1 MDFNSLV
8 QQAQRL
14 TNEVQNTED
23 IPRMERTLPQVLLAA
38 QELHSRVTQSEMG
51 SQDAQAHIML
61 GSKGIDLPKITQKL
75 ETLSSRK
82 TFEPLEP
89 IADTD
94 IQSFLRNEKENA
106 ILSVIEEVH
115 KDTYKSAQ
123 KQKWDHIVSEWRQE
137 KVKLMNALIGPS
149 QGWIEIQKGP
159 EQTILNETSVTG
171 RSCLSSQEMAYA
183 KEVLE
188 YNRVVIEGVLRP
200 NLVQKFSMVAEEFN
214 DAKITEMWEIVKYM
228 VNVMPAPRN
237 QDPLRQRAQSGQLVQ
252 QAKKYLEHR
261 YKVYMSTVVAEH
273 LREAQLGG
281 VPNTFSLVSA
291 YVRLKFRDVD
301 NLNNIGLQDGRIDG
315 KPIWPLIFYCLRCG
329 DIQAA
334 LKFLE
339 FIGPGYEDVAQVLDE
354 KLRKP
359 DQRISPK
366 LEQQIRMQYKRQI
379 RNATDPFKRVVYCI
393 LGSCDIHEQ
402 HQDIAKTSDDFLWIQ
417 LSLIQLKAE
426 ANQEILTYSGLQ
438 NMILEQYGEKHF
450 NANEQPHLYFQVL
463 ALTGQFEVAIEFLSR
478 FERFRPHAVHIALAL
493 SELGMLGG
501 SRDVRQPLLSVD
513 TEDPPPLRRLNLARL
528 VMLYV
533 KKFEITDPAEA
544 IQYFFFLRNLVDSDG
559 RNLFLLSV
567 TDLAME
573 CGEYDLI
580 FGKIQVNGIRS
591 RGLIDQFESVQVDPK
606 AAFQMVADELVKK
619 GIFEN
624 AIKMYDLAENHEQVL
639 NYTSILLSQVVSQ
652 ASKRGSLRERIQ
664 LAARDFKERYD
675 IDEVKC
681 DPKTVSTFV
690 ILYDLLKFFDEYHEK
705 KYQLALETLNNIN
718 VVPFTM
724 ADLDSCLR
732 NFKELRVEVCKV
744 YPDILRATMDILYSQ
759 YRSIKGKGAQTPF
772 SPSMSGESALVRL
785 REHAKALTS
794 MGATIPYRMPGDTN
808 NQLVQTEILMH

>member
-1 MDFNSLV
+1 MDFNTLV

-14 TNEVQNTED
+14 TNEVQKTED
-23 IPRMERTLPQVLLAA
+23 IPQMERTLPQVLMAA
-38 QELHSRVTQSEMG
+38 QELHSRVTQSEVG

-82 TFEPLEP
+82 TFEPLDP

-115 KDTYKSAQ
+115 KETYKSAQ
-123 KQKWDHIVSEWRQE
+123 RQKWDHIVTDWREE
-137 KVKLMNALIGPS
+137 KVKLMNALIGSS

-183 KEVLE
+183 REVLE
-188 YNRVVIEGVLRP
+188 YNRVIFEGVLRP
-200 NLVQKFSMVAEEFN
+200 NLVQKFSLVAEEFN
-214 DAKITEMWEIVKYM
+214 DAKISEMWEIVKYM
-228 VNVMPAPRN
+228 VSVMPVARS
-237 QDPLRQRAQSGQLVQ
+237 QDPLRQRSQSGQLIQ
-252 QAKKYLEHR
+252 QARKYLEHR
-261 YKVYMSTVVAEH
+261 YRVYMSTVVSEH

-281 VPNTFSLVSA
+281 IPNTFNLVSA
-291 YVRLKFRDVD
+291 FVRLKFGDVD
-301 NLNNIGLQDGRIDG
+301 NLNYIGLQDGRIEG
-315 KPIWPLIFYCLRCG
+315 KPIWPMVFYCLRCG

-334 LKFLE
+334 LKCLE
-339 FIGPGYEDVAQVLDE
+339 FIGPGHEDVVQVLEE
-354 KLRKP
+354 KFRKP
-359 DQRISPK
+359 EQKISSK
-366 LEQQIRMQYKRQI
+366 LEQQIKMQYKRQI

-393 LGSCDIHEQ
+393 VGACDIHEQ
-402 HQDIAKTSDDFLWIQ
+402 HPDIAKTSDDFLWIQ
-417 LSLIQLKAE
+417 LSLIQTEAE

-438 NMILEQYGEKHF
+438 TMILEQYGEKHF
-450 NANEQPHLYFQVL
+450 NASDQPHLYFQVL

-478 FERFRPHAVHIALAL
+478 FERFRPHAIHIALAL
-493 SELGMLGG
+493 NELGMLGG
-501 SRDVRQPLLSVD
+501 ARDVRQPLLSVD
-513 TEDPPPLRRLNLARL
+513 GDDPIPLRRLNLARL

-544 IQYFFFLRNLVDSDG
+544 IQYFFFLRNLLDAEG

-580 FGKIQVNGIRS
+580 FGKIQVNGMRS
-591 RGLIDQFESVQVDPK
+591 RGLIDQFESVQVDAK
-606 AAFQMVADELVKK
+606 AACQMVADELVKK
-619 GIFEN
+619 GVFES

-639 NYTSILLSQVVSQ
+639 NYTSVLLSQVVNQ
-652 ASKRGSLRERIQ
+652 PGKRGSLRERIQ
-664 LAARDFKERYD
+664 LVARDIKERYV
-675 IDEVKC
+675 IDEIKC
-681 DPKTVSTFV
+681 DPKTVSTFI
-690 ILYDLLKFFDEYHEK
+690 ILFDLLKFFDEFHEK
-705 KYQLALETLNNIN
+705 KHQMALETLAKIGL
-718 VVPFTM
+718 VPFTM
-724 ADLDSCLR
+724 ADLDNCLR

-744 YPDILRATMDILYSQ
+744 FPDILLATMDILYTQ
-759 YRSIKGKGAQTPF
+759 YRDIKSKSSQTSF
-772 SPSMSGESALVRL
+772 NAAGENPLTRL
-785 REHAKALTS
+785 REQAKALTS
-794 MGATIPYRMPGDTN
+794 MGATIPYRMPGDVN

>member
-1 MDFNSLV
+1 MDFNTLV

-14 TNEVQNTED
+14 TNEVQIAED
-23 IPRMERTLPQVLLAA
+23 IPQMERTLPQVLLAA
-38 QELHSRVTQSEMG
+38 KELHSRVQSEMG

-82 TFEPLEP
+82 TFEPLDP

-115 KDTYKSAQ
+115 KETYKSAQ
-123 KQKWDHIVSEWRQE
+123 RRKLDHMVSNWREE

-171 RSCLSSQEMAYA
+171 RSCLTSQEMAYA
-183 KEVLE
+183 REVLD
-188 YNRVVIEGVLRP
+188 YNRAVIEGVLRP
-200 NLVQKFSMVAEEFN
+200 NLVQKFAQVAQDDFN
-214 DAKITEMWEIVKYM
+214 DSKIAEMWEIMKYM
-228 VNVMPAPRN
+228 VNVMPSVRS
-237 QDPLRQRAQSGQLVQ
+237 QDPLRQRSHSGHMIQ

-261 YKVYMSTVVAEH
+261 YKVYMQAKVSEQ

-281 VPNTFSLVSA
+281 RPDTFSLVSA
-291 YVRLKFRDVD
+291 YVRLQFGDVD
-301 NLNNIGLQDGRIDG
+301 NINYIGLQDGRIEG
-315 KPIWPLIFYCLRCG
+315 KPIWPMVFYCLRCG

-334 LKFLE
+334 LKCLE
-339 FIGPGYEDVAQVLDE
+339 FIGPGYEDIIQVLEE
-354 KLRKP
+354 KHRKP
-359 DQRISPK
+359 EQKISSK
-366 LEQQIRMQYKRQI
+366 LEQQIKMQYKRQI

-393 LGSCDIHEQ
+393 VGSCDIHEL
-402 HQDIAKTSDDFLWIQ
+402 HPDVAKTSDDFLWIQ
-417 LSLIQLKAE
+417 LNLIQSE
-426 ANQEILTYSGLQ
+426 TDANQEILTYSGLQ
-438 NMILEQYGEKHF
+438 TLILEHYGEKYF
-450 NANEQPHLYFQVL
+450 KSNEQPHLYFQVL

-493 SELGMLGG
+493 NEMGMLGEA
-501 SRDVRQPLLSVD
+501 RDVRMPLLSVD
-513 TEDPPPLRRLNLARL
+513 SEDPAPLRRLNLARL

-544 IQYFFFLRNLVDSDG
+544 IQYLFFLRNLMDSEG

-567 TDLAME
+567 TDLATE

-580 FGKIQVNGIRS
+580 FGKIQVNGMRS

-606 AAFQMVADELVKK
+606 IACQLVADELVKK
-619 GIFEN
+619 GNFEN

-639 NYTSILLSQVVSQ
+639 NYTSVMLSQVVTQ
-652 ASKRGSLRERIQ
+652 PGHRGSLRERVQ
-664 LAARDFKERYD
+664 LVARDIKERYD
-675 IDEVKC
+675 IDEIKC
-681 DPKTVSTFV
+681 DPKTISTFV
-690 ILYDLLKFFDEYHEK
+690 ILYDLLKFFDEFHEK
-705 KYQLALETLNNIN
+705 KYQIALETLAKIN
-718 VVPFTM
+718 LVPFTM
-724 ADLDSCLR
+724 ADLDICLR
-732 NFKELRVEVCKV
+732 NFRELRVEVCKV
-744 YPDILRATMDILYSQ
+744 FPGILLATMDILYSQ
-759 YRSIKGKGAQTPF
+759 YRSIKGKSAQTNEN
-772 SPSMSGESALVRL
+772 SSLNQL
-785 REHAKALTS
+785 REQAKALTS

-808 NQLVQTEILMH
+808 NKLVQMEILMH

>member
-115 KDTYKSAQ
+115 KETYKSAQ
-123 KQKWDHIVSEWRQE
+123 KQKWDHIVSDWREE
-137 KVKLMNALIGPS
+137 KVKLMNALIGSS

-159 EQTILNETSVTG
+159 EQTILNETSLTG

-188 YNRVVIEGVLRP
+188 YNRLVIEGVLRP
-200 NLVQKFSMVAEEFN
+200 NLVQKFALVAEEFN
-214 DAKITEMWEIVKYM
+214 DAKITEMWEIIKYM

-237 QDPLRQRAQSGQLVQ
+237 QDPLRQRSQSGQLVQ

-261 YKVYMSTVVAEH
+261 YKVYMSTVVSEH

-281 VPNTFSLVSA
+281 VPNTFNLVSA
-291 YVRLKFRDVD
+291 FVRLKFGDVD
-301 NLNNIGLQDGRIDG
+301 NLNYIGLQDGRIDG
-315 KPIWPLIFYCLRCG
+315 KPIWPMVFYCLRCG

-334 LKFLE
+334 LKCLE
-339 FIGPGYEDVAQVLDE
+339 FIGPGHEDVIQVLEE
-354 KLRKP
+354 KFRKP
-359 DQRISPK
+359 EQRISSK
-366 LEQQIRMQYKRQI
+366 LEQQIKMQYKRQI

-393 LGSCDIHEQ
+393 VGSCDIHEQ

-417 LSLIQLKAE
+417 LSLIQMEAE

-438 NMILEQYGEKHF
+438 TMILEQYGEKHF
-450 NANEQPHLYFQVL
+450 NANDQPHLYFQVL

-513 TEDPPPLRRLNLARL
+513 AEDPPPLRRLNLARL

-544 IQYFFFLRNLVDSDG
+544 IQYFFFLRNLLDSDG

-567 TDLAME
+567 TDLAIE

-606 AAFQMVADELVKK
+606 AACQMVADELVKK

-624 AIKMYDLAENHEQVL
+624 AIKMFDLAENHEQVL

-652 ASKRGSLRERIQ
+652 PSKRGSLRERIQ
-664 LAARDFKERYD
+664 IATRDIKDRYD

-705 KYQLALETLNNIN
+705 KYQLALETLARIN
-718 VVPFTM
+718 LVPFTM

-744 YPDILRATMDILYSQ
+744 FPDILLATMDILHSQ
-759 YRSIKGKGAQTPF
+759 YRSIKGKGVQTPF
-772 SPSMSGESALVRL
+772 SPSMTGESALARL
-785 REHAKALTS
+785 REQAKALTS

-808 NQLVQTEILMH
+808 NKLVQTEILMH